1 MYVWCVYAFP
11 YVCVHV
17 FLHVC
22 GVVWYGVCMCG
33 VKEVGYGVNLIHSS
47 GDLSLS
53 PRSLFLF
60 STPYSCLQVLP
71 HSLHG
76 PVVCVWKHAWLC
88 GALVGVSS
96 WHVCPSSFTRWFISS
111 LSGLLALILLLRPRV
126 SYARLPLC
134 FLFINNFWL
143 KYIWSFSPPLPSST
157 SPPHFAPSQLHG
169 LFLIP
174 DFCSSGS

>member
-1 MYVWCVYAFP
+1 MCVVYMYVWCVYAFP

-60 STPYSCLQVLP
+60 ITSYSCLQVLP

-76 PVVCVWKHAWLC
+76 LVVCVWKHA
-88 GALVGVSS
+88 
-96 WHVCPSSFTRWFISS
+96 
-111 LSGLLALILLLRPRV
+111 
-126 SYARLPLC
+126 
-134 FLFINNFWL
+134 
-143 KYIWSFSPPLPSST
+143 
-157 SPPHFAPSQLHG
+157 
-169 LFLIP
+169 
-174 DFCSSGS
+174 